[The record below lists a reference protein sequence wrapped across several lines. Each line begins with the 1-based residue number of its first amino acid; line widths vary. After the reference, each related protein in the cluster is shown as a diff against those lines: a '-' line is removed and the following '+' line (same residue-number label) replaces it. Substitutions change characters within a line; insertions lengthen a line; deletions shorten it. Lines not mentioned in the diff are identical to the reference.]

1 MARMV
6 CDACKTE
13 MTIVSGETYRY
24 AETGLDNVYLL
35 NADLYVCEGCGEQLP
50 ILHRI
55 EELHQAIARAI
66 AFKPAPLSGAEIRFL
81 RKELGLSGRKWAA
94 LLHIDHTTLSRWE
107 NEGQERSQHND
118 LLIRHVFFRMLEE
131 QTWRL
136 VREPVAERIASIDY
150 ESVVEQD
157 LLVNA
162 DNPSVNSYR
171 ATAASV

>member
-6 CDACKTE
+6 CDVCKTE
-13 MTIVSGETYRY
+13 MKVVSGDTYRY
-24 AETGLDNVYLL
+24 AESGLDNVYLL
-35 NADLYVCEGCGEQLP
+35 NADLYECEGCGERLP

-55 EELHQAIARAI
+55 EELHEAIARAI

-81 RKELGLSGRKWAA
+81 RKELGLSARKWAA

-118 LLIRHVFFRMLEE
+118 LLVRHVFFRMLEE
-131 QTWRL
+131 QTCQL

-150 ESVVEQD
+150 ERVVAQD

-162 DNPSVNSYR
+162 DNPSINSYR
-171 ATAASV
+171 ATAAIG